1 MKGKLFRPTLVAL
14 VIVGALL
21 VAGGIAYATIPDSSG
36 VIHACYKVDPKG
48 NLDGNATLRVI
59 DPSATKPDSA
69 ACKKDEQALDW
80 NQQGVQGPP
89 GATGP
94 SDVWSVDGCCAKVKG
109 LPFKRRRIWR
119 RRRGFPTG
127 ATSSRPRLKPRT
139 PPSIVSND
147 YFCDLVDSSNH
158 VYQDTRVTSSDWVT
172 IPVQAVIT
180 LTSPDT
186 ISLQCEVAN
195 TGRCRGLQLAAGRD
209 QDRDGALMRYARN
222 TLCGSLPFSL
232 SPAVA
237 QRSPRRAPPPRPRRS
252 SPASGT
258 VTTAAPSP
266 VTSRFTGRRPARGCT
281 GTSRSRIR
289 RARTESAAA

>member
-1 MKGKLFRPTLVAL
+1 MKGKLIRPTVVAL
-14 VIVGALL
+14 TVVGVLL

-69 ACKKDEQALDW
+69 ACRKDEQALDW

-89 GATGP
+89 GQTGP
-94 SDVWSVDGCCAKVKG
+94 SDVWSVDGCCAKLKG
-109 LPFKRRRIWR
+109 LPFQT
-119 RRRGFPTG
+119 PENL
-127 ATSSRPRLKPRT
+127 ATTSTLPDGSYFVQAETEAENTLFT
-139 PPSIVSND
+139 VSND

-186 ISLQCEVAN
+186 ISLKCEDAN
-195 TGRCRGLQLAAGRD
+195 QAGAAAFNWQLAAIKI
-209 QDRDGALMRYARN
+209 
-222 TLCGSLPFSL
+222 
-232 SPAVA
+232 
-237 QRSPRRAPPPRPRRS
+237 
-252 SPASGT
+252 GT
-258 VTTAAPSP
+258 VHS
-266 VTSRFTGRRPARGCT
+266 
-281 GTSRSRIR
+281 
-289 RARTESAAA
+289 